1 LDQKNQ
7 SHMYNRY
14 QNTYEIIY
22 FVINILN
29 YYNCASKLQ
38 ITILDYI
45 LYDFNDLNINHA
57 IIVRDCT
64 IMIFN

>member
-1 LDQKNQ
+1 VKLDQKNQ

-14 QNTYEIIY
+14 QNTYEIAY

-29 YYNCASKLQ
+29 CVSKLQ

-45 LYDFNDLNINHA
+45 LCDFNDLNINHT